1 MTKGADNDGQLKA
14 LLCFNV
20 YALNRSFGR
29 FYQSA
34 FSETG
39 LTYPKFVILMALKEE
54 GPMSVSTL
62 SLRAGVEPNTLSPIV
77 KKMAGFDLISR
88 QRANDDE
95 RRVELEITA
104 KGEAVLQRA
113 QEVVYEGFASLNLE
127 GNSLADAIAFLE
139 TTREVVDDAN
149 PPKLNLDGIR

>member
-1 MTKGADNDGQLKA
+1 
-14 LLCFNV
+14 
-20 YALNRSFGR
+20 
-29 FYQSA
+29 
-34 FSETG
+34 
-39 LTYPKFVILMALKEE
+39 
-54 GPMSVSTL
+54 MSVSTL